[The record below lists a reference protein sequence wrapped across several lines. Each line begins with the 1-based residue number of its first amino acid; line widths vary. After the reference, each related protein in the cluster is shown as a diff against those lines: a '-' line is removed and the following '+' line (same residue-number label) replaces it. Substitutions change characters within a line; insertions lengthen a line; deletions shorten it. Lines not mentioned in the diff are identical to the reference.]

1 MIQPEP
7 QGRLEVK
14 VSGTFTVSGFQQ
26 AELAVPDAVVTGLP
40 VGVSTM
46 EKLYSGEVSGRST
59 TIFTFAFDRAT
70 GVGSYL
76 AMESFEGALGN
87 KRGSFNFLHSA
98 ATQGSDR
105 ANEFFAIVEGSGTGE
120 LGGIS
125 GTGGISIEAEAHR
138 IWFDFAVS

>member
-1 MIQPEP
+1 M
-7 QGRLEVK
+7 K

-26 AELAVPDAVVTGLP
+26 ADLAVPDAVVTGLP

-46 EKLYSGEVSGRST
+46 EKLYIGEVSGRST
-59 TIFTFAFDRAT
+59 TIFTFAFDRVS

-76 AMESFEGALGN
+76 AMESFEGALGD

-120 LGGIS
+120 LAGIT
-125 GTGGISIEAEAHR
+125 GTGGISIDAELHH
-138 IWFDFAVS
+138 IWFDYTFG